1 MEPVPCRVTLL
12 VTATAVIAATG
23 CGGTSIYAIEP
34 TRECLK
40 QTRGL
45 RVRQIQAGDL
55 VAVTALGGAL
65 NVKLPSNQVT
75 VAFGQDKAE
84 AIRLA
89 TAYRR
94 FRGKNIGI
102 ESALQE
108 EKNVVLIWGV
118 TPETVD
124 RTTVVGCL
132 KS

>member
-1 MEPVPCRVTLL
+1 MQRVLRRITFPA
-12 VTATAVIAATG
+12 TAAAVIAATG
-23 CGGTSIYAIEP
+23 CGGPPNYSLESS
-34 TRECLK
+34 RECLK
-40 QTRGL
+40 QTGGI
-45 RVRQIQAGDL
+45 RVRQPPASDL

-65 NVKLPSNQVT
+65 NVKFPSNQVT

-84 AIRLA
+84 ADRLA

-94 FRGKNIGI
+94 FKGKNIGI

-108 EKNVVLIWGV
+108 ERNVVLIWGI
-118 TPETVD
+118 TPETAD